1 MIVQIQKNDKKSQK
15 IYIYMKSLFK
25 TLSPGRKALIQP
37 HELKT
42 E

>member
-1 MIVQIQKNDKKSQK
+1 MIVQIKKMTKSHK
-15 IYIYMKSLFK
+15 KYIYMKSLFK